1 VQWDLKTHKKLK
13 LVSDHQKAIADMQA
27 HRDGTMFITAS
38 KVPLLLVLWNR
49 KSETIFYDSGSDL

>member
-38 KVPLLLVLWNR
+38 KVPLPPVL
-49 KSETIFYDSGSDL
+49 

>member
-38 KVPLLLVLWNR
+38 KVPLLPVLWNR
-49 KSETIFYDSGSDL
+49 NYFFTVPVPT